1 MRKKNL
7 KLVEKVL
14 LRRI

>member
-7 KLVEKVL
+7 NDCLV
-14 LRRI
+14 

>member
-7 KLVEKVL
+7 FGWLCSVNQ
-14 LRRI
+14 